1 MSDGYPVKAGQYLH
15 TDTVSPLAT
24 TEGKLHVK
32 APDLESV
39 IADLATDSR
48 LELVRSLL
56 ASLDGKTAT
65 EETAEQ
71 VKSVLDAI
79 SDKVASETTLTQA
92 VEKLNDLLDRLD
104 QKLTID
110 GEVQLKGSVAQVLD
124 HERAAGFGVRVY
136 YGQSVSGRLES
147 AGAVPIVGKT
157 VTIWF
162 HNLSD
167 YSTRNGVRLHWF
179 LGGTVHDGI
188 PVMDFGNVP
197 AGSVLGIRIG
207 GSAPDNAQIIHVPR
221 FGGDGVVFSVDF
233 HSSATGKVR
242 TVIMEESSYA

>member
-110 GEVQLKGSVAQVLD
+110 GEVQLKGSDVEDENPIPVKTVAVKSTYMTILNTSTVVNPGESIVTPLQDLSDCQEISLAVRLQSAAKWSAAWQGRTPSNLGLASSHSID
-124 HERAAGFGVRVY
+124 HESSPAPYDAVRAPLLTTHGYAVVRNRDVN
-136 YGQSVSGRLES
+136 
-147 AGAVPIVGKT
+147 PIT
-157 VTIWF
+157 VTQVAVVKWM
-162 HNLSD
+162 
-167 YSTRNGVRLHWF
+167 T
-179 LGGTVHDGI
+179 GGMI
-188 PVMDFGNVP
+188 
-197 AGSVLGIRIG
+197 
-207 GSAPDNAQIIHVPR
+207 Q
-221 FGGDGVVFSVDF
+221 
-233 HSSATGKVR
+233 
-242 TVIMEESSYA
+242 